1 LQQKKLK
8 NMLYTNLNHIENAAD
23 FSKSLTENE
32 KVVIIC
38 GRMDASS
45 VQVYRNAADVKSK
58 YWHVEFFDLEYD
70 NPVSAFF
77 HAIPEVAGQNAL
89 PLTVCFKNGK
99 VEKVATGSLSES
111 EMVEILDDVFEPAT
125 V

>member
-1 LQQKKLK
+1 
-8 NMLYTNLNHIENAAD
+8 MLYTNLNHIENAAD

-38 GRMDASS
+38 GRMDTASVS
-45 VQVYRNAADVKSK
+45 TYRAADSLKPG
-58 YWHVEFFDLEYD
+58 YRHIRFFDLEYD

-77 HAIPEVAGQNAL
+77 HAIPEVAGQKTL

-99 VEKVATGSLSES
+99 VEKVTAGSLSEN
-111 EMVEILDDVFEPAT
+111 EMAEILDDVFEPAT